1 MDEKNAVAILKR
13 KRESDKAGM
22 VRYRE
27 RRISQGDKQ
36 VTTWWSAENV
46 LWLREWQKQHGGTAE
61 TIINMAIQIVAKT
74 PDTLL
79 NLQRKGG
86 GVGVNMQRKGGG
98 VGVNIDSS

>member
-61 TIINMAIQIVAKT
+61 TIINMAIQNCCKKARYFAQFAEK
-74 PDTLL
+74 
-79 NLQRKGG
+79 RRRG
-86 GVGVNMQRKGGG
+86 RREY
-98 VGVNIDSS
+98 